1 MGSVESTKESTQYK
15 RIVQY
20 NKIRDEAFSIF
31 KKKNSDYGD
40 AFADYGAVGVIMRM
54 GDKIR
59 RMSNITAKSVTL
71 VEDEGL
77 RDTLMDL
84 ANYAVLGLM
93 LLDEQEG
100 VETAV
105 ENKVIES
112 MEPKSVHKRWISSSD
127 GKTDYEMNLY
137 SDGSYTCTC
146 PYHKYNG
153 TCKHVKKWEKE
164 RAAIEKKNYLA
175 ALKKKDEDDG
185 KVVEMLW
192 EVKSSTYSNTSYI
205 VKKYWGDETYTCTC
219 KGFEHTGNCKHIMAK
234 KAEMNE

>member
-1 MGSVESTKESTQYK
+1 
-15 RIVQY
+15 
-20 NKIRDEAFSIF
+20 
-31 KKKNSDYGD
+31 
-40 AFADYGAVGVIMRM
+40 MRM

-153 TCKHVKKWEKE
+153 TCKHVKKWEKSE
-164 RAAIEKKNYLA
+164 PQLRKRIIWHH
-175 ALKKKDEDDG
+175 LKKG
-185 KVVEMLW
+185 RR
-192 EVKSSTYSNTSYI
+192 
-205 VKKYWGDETYTCTC
+205 
-219 KGFEHTGNCKHIMAK
+219 
-234 KAEMNE
+234 

>member
-1 MGSVESTKESTQYK
+1 MGAVQTNNQSTQNK
-15 RIVQY
+15 RISQY
-20 NKIRDEAFSIF
+20 NKVRDEAFSIF
-31 KKKNSDYGD
+31 QKKNSDYGD

-59 RMSNITAKSVTL
+59 RMSNITSTSVTL
-71 VEDEGL
+71 VEDERL

-84 ANYAVLGLM
+84 ANYAVMGLM
-93 LLDEQEG
+93 LLDEQDSIEA
-100 VETAV
+100 AV

-112 MEPKSVHKRWISSSD
+112 MEPKSVHKRWITSSD
-127 GKTDYEMNLY
+127 GKTEYEMNRY

-164 RAAIEKKNYLA
+164 QTAIEKKNYLA
-175 ALKKKDEDDG
+175 TLEKEDDDSR
-185 KVVEMLW
+185 VIEMLW
-192 EVKSSTYSNTSYI
+192 EVPSSSNKNATYI
-205 VKKYWGDETYTCTC
+205 VKKYWNDENYTCTC

-234 KAEMNE
+234 KAEMSK